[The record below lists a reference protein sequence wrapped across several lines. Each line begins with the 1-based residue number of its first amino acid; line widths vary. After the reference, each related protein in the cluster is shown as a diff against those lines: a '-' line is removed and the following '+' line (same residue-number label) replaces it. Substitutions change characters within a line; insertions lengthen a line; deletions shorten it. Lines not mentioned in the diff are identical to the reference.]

1 MAINNAMFASSKDRF
16 DRVSICQACDQ
27 YLRSTR
33 QCRMCG
39 CLVSV
44 KIAWADSE
52 CPLDKWSSVPGG
64 HDPVSQIVRFFKKTR

>member
-1 MAINNAMFASSKDRF
+1 MAINNAMIASSKDRF
-16 DRVSICQACDQ
+16 DRVAKCQTCDQ

-33 QCRMCG
+33 QCRLCG

-52 CPLDKWSSVPGG
+52 CPLGKWSRVEGG
-64 HDPVSQIVRFFKKTR
+64 HDPISRTIRLFKKPK